1 MCHQK
6 GYWKFRLCKNR
17 DCEWYFNR
25 RAALQD
31 SKRRF
36 HRKLWRRVVKGK
48 GRFHRDIEA
57 AMKQT
62 PWRRLPN
69 KRMRLCKV
77 WQIIRA
83 MMTEL
88 PGGMNAP
95 DYDGGTVGSRIPTT
109 PPLGTAPKHMPK
121 KERAFQNRDQG
132 SWHLATKKAKE
143 KYQGKYTAPPWKQQQ
158 RPPRGPMKNTGLL
171 KKALEG
177 RGLYI
182 TKNTGKHRPKWPAN
196 KKL

>member
-1 MCHQK
+1 MCHKQ

-17 DCEWYFNR
+17 DCQWYFNR

-31 SKRRF
+31 AKRRF

-48 GRFHRDIEA
+48 GRFHRDIEN
-57 AMKQT
+57 AMKKT
-62 PWRRLPN
+62 KWRRLPTR
-69 KRMRLCKV
+69 KMRVCKV
-77 WQIIRA
+77 YQIIRA

-88 PGGMNAP
+88 AGGMNAP
-95 DYDGGTVGSRIPTT
+95 DPAVLTRIPQT
-109 PPLGTAPKHMPK
+109 PPLSTLPKHMPK

-143 KYQGKYTAPPWKQQQ
+143 KYQGKYNVAPWKQQQ
-158 RPPRGPMKNTGLL
+158 RTPRGPNKNTGSL
-171 KKALEG
+171 KKALEA
-177 RGLYI
+177 RGVWTL
-182 TKNTGKHRPKWPAN
+182 KNKGKHRPQWPAY

>member
-1 MCHQK
+1 MCDQQ

-17 DCEWYFNR
+17 NCPWHFNR
-25 RAALQD
+25 RGALLHA
-31 SKRRF
+31 KRRF

-57 AMKQT
+57 AMTKT
-62 PWRRLPN
+62 PWRKLDNR
-69 KRMRLCKV
+69 KMRVCKV

-95 DYDGGTVGSRIPTT
+95 DYDGGTVGDRIPQT
-109 PPLGTAPKHMPK
+109 PPLGTAPKRMPK
-121 KERAFQNRDQG
+121 KEKAFQHRDKG
-132 SWHLATKKAKE
+132 VWHLASKGARE
-143 KYQGKYTAPPWKQQQ
+143 KYQGKYNVAPWKQQQ
-158 RPPRGPMKNTGLL
+158 RTPRGPNKNTGSL
-171 KKALEG
+171 KKALEA
-177 RGLYI
+177 RGVWTL
-182 TKNTGKHRPKWPAN
+182 KNKGKHRPQWPAY